1 MEPAPRPPT
10 PHPATAA
17 EPTPP
22 ASAASGPSAAQ
33 VGPWRC
39 ARDPS
44 VETYLRC
51 GRCDTPIC
59 PRCLVQ
65 TSVGSRCRDCGLERR
80 LPMFVLGPLD
90 YLKAIGGALAGG
102 IGGSIALI
110 LIRDLVPFAGILGI
124 LLMAGLGYV
133 TGEAVARCCRRKSG
147 NVLGV
152 IAALG
157 VVFGL
162 ILARAGIFIIGGNH
176 PVVAFA
182 VAAAS
187 LVFPLWNV
195 LGLAIAAFVAF
206 SRAR

>member
-1 MEPAPRPPT
+1 MEPVTGSPGSSPKTDDDAP
-10 PHPATAA
+10 
-17 EPTPP
+17 
-22 ASAASGPSAAQ
+22 SPSAAPGPVQ

-59 PRCLVQ
+59 PRCLIQ
-65 TSVGSRCRDCGLERR
+65 TPVGSRCRECAQLRR

-90 YLKAIGGALAGG
+90 YLRAIGGALAGG

-110 LIRDLVPFAGILGI
+110 LIRDLMPFAGILGI

-133 TGEAVARCCRRKSG
+133 TGEAVTRCSRHKSG

-152 IAALG
+152 IAAFGVILG
-157 VVFGL
+157 LVIV
-162 ILARAGIFIIGGNH
+162 RAGIFIVGGAH
-176 PVVAFA
+176 PIVAFA
-182 VAAAS
+182 AAAAS
-187 LVFPLWNV
+187 LVLPLWNV